1 VAPPR
6 RATAR
11 TAALPAPGRFPSLRR
26 WLPSTRSLVVGVA
39 LVALAVGAYVA
50 ARETSVFAIRSV
62 AVRGGSEQLQAEVQ
76 KALAPE
82 LGRSLVAIGAGD
94 VEQRLAAVPGVLSVR
109 IDRSFPHTL
118 KVVVTPERPVLL
130 VRKGK
135 DSWVVSA
142 RGRVLRTV
150 ADPGESTLPRLWL
163 PKGAAVRVNRLLAPE
178 SGGTAATA
186 LAPLAGVQFPARVR
200 TVRALNG
207 ELTLVLRS
215 GLELRLGDTGDL
227 RLKLA
232 VARRLLLLE
241 GPDPSAAYIDVSVPE
256 RPVVGGGNSQV
267 AGEA

>member
-6 RATAR
+6 RALAR

-26 WLPSTRSLVVGVA
+26 WLPSTRSLLLGVT
-39 LVALAVGAYVA
+39 LVALAVGGYVA
-50 ARETSVFAIRSV
+50 ARETSVFAIHSL

-76 KALAPE
+76 DALAPE

-94 VEQRLAAVPGVLSVR
+94 VEQRLAAVPGVLAVR

-130 VRKGK
+130 VRRGK
-135 DSWVVSA
+135 DTWVVSA
-142 RGRVLRTV
+142 RGRVLRKV
-150 ADPGESTLPRLWL
+150 ANPGESSLPRLWA
-163 PKGAAVRVNRLLAPE
+163 PKGTPVRVNRILSPE
-178 SGGTAATA
+178 RGGAAATA
-186 LAPLAGVQFPARVR
+186 LAPLAAARFPAHVR
-200 TVRALNG
+200 TVRAMDG

-232 VARRLLLLE
+232 VARKLLLIQ
-241 GPDPSAAYIDVSVPE
+241 GPDPSAAYIDVSVPQ
-256 RPVVGGGNSQV
+256 RPV
-267 AGEA
+267 AG